1 MKLYEDVGYSDKI
14 STPTGN
20 YSKIFLTTQLMH
32 TIVIHSVNEYHC
44 HTLS

>member
-20 YSKIFLTTQLMH
+20 YSKNIFN
-32 TIVIHSVNEYHC
+32 HSVNAYHC
-44 HTLS
+44 NTLS